1 MCTQERTG
9 DEIDTDLTRRLGI
22 DGAAAAWVGGRR
34 QSQSQHGDRQH
45 FEPKAQGRD
54 GLEQRCSTTAA
65 AAGVSTHGSRPA
77 DPERLP
83 ARSDT
88 KGNDG
93 CTWVDEAI

>member
-1 MCTQERTG
+1 
-9 DEIDTDLTRRLGI
+9 
-22 DGAAAAWVGGRR
+22 VGGWQKAQG
-34 QSQSQHGDRQH
+34 QSQSQHGGRQH
-45 FEPKAQGRD
+45 FEPKAQGRT
-54 GLEQRCSTTAA
+54 GLEQRCNTTAAA

-93 CTWVDEAI
+93 WVDEAI

>member
-1 MCTQERTG
+1 
-9 DEIDTDLTRRLGI
+9 
-22 DGAAAAWVGGRR
+22 VGGRR
-34 QSQSQHGDRQH
+34 QSQSQSQHGDRQH

-54 GLEQRCSTTAA
+54 ELEQRCST
-65 AAGVSTHGSRPA
+65 AGVSTHGSRPA

-93 CTWVDEAI
+93 WVDEAI